1 MLAGITSYSFFAAN
15 VSTKIT
21 RFIVLF
27 YISYQKVLLLLLY
40 LIII

>member
-27 YISYQKVLLLLLY
+27 YTSYHKVLLLLY